1 LLIAALP
8 ALLVSLKNTKPKLL
22 LMVALPAVLA
32 LLKVKSPKLRKLGS
46 DEELFTTPVPL
57 TDKLIKFWKK

>member
-1 LLIAALP
+1 VP
-8 ALLVSLKNTKPKLL
+8 LKNRLEQLVMAT
-22 LMVALPAVLA
+22 LPAVLA

-57 TDKLIKFWKK
+57 TDKLITFWKK